1 MPEVYL
7 RKIEFRYSACGSFTE
22 NKKIIKIF
30 KKLEIQEIF
39 TKTN

>member
-22 NKKIIKIF
+22 NKKIIKF
-30 KKLEIQEIF
+30 F
-39 TKTN
+39 